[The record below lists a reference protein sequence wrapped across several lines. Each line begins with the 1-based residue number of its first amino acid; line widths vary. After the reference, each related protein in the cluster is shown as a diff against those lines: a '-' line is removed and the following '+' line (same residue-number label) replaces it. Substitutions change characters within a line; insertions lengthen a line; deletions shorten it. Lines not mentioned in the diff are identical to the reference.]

1 MTSIIIR
8 LKFKVEYKVFH
19 SLKQNS
25 GFGWNEESKI
35 PTAPDEVWES
45 YLEVCY
51 SQLYSV
57 PLTMVV
63 QSHPKAAKYRRKTL
77 PLYEKLFE
85 LFEGT
90 IATGEYAFGPDG
102 FPASNAEYDSDSVN
116 MQSSITA
123 SEPLVEDEL
132 GSGELDEDQQAES
145 SPEGSPP
152 SSKRRRVR
160 SSRGKSPGIVLAES
174 IDRLTDSR
182 EASTFTPETWSN
194 RATEEFFKSIA
205 DDMSEDKV
213 CFALEVLED
222 SKKAAIFLKIP
233 SIPVRLLWMER
244 QIEQVVARS
253 SS

>member
-1 MTSIIIR
+1 MLFSI
-8 LKFKVEYKVFH
+8 VFFSSH
-19 SLKQNS
+19 N
-25 GFGWNEESKI
+25 
-35 PTAPDEVWES
+35 
-45 YLEVCY
+45 
-51 SQLYSV
+51 
-57 PLTMVV
+57 VV

-77 PLYEKLFE
+77 PLYEKLCE
-85 LFEGT
+85 LYEGT
-90 IATGEYAFGPDG
+90 IATGEYAFGPEG
-102 FPASNAEYDSDSVN
+102 PRASAEYDSDSVN

-123 SEPLVEDEL
+123 SEPLVENDL
-132 GSGELDEDQQAES
+132 GSGEFDEDEQAES

-152 SSKRRRVR
+152 SPKRRRVR
-160 SSRGKSPGIVLAES
+160 SSRRKSPGIVLAES

-182 EASTFTPETWSN
+182 EATTFTPETWSN

-213 CFALEVLED
+213 CLALEVLED

-233 SIPVRLLWMER
+233 SIPVRLLWTER